1 MYIPNVMKQKIA
13 NTFYD
18 KEVLVLESKSIQDSE
33 GGISYKGLT
42 SKDSFMGNVSFSN
55 NKTIQEDYGLDYE
68 IDISI
73 TTDYDKLKHHDLIKF
88 KDIIYDVSDIIISD
102 SHILIVGVKWQQEVS
117 KD

>member
-13 NTFYD
+13 DTFYD
-18 KEVLVLESKSIQDSE
+18 KEVSVLESKTVQDSE

-42 SKDSFMGNVSFSN
+42 SKGSFMGNVSFSN

-73 TTDYDKLKHHDLIKF
+73 TTDYANLKHHDLIKY

-102 SHILIVGVKWQQEVS
+102 SHILIVGVKWQQPVS
-117 KD
+117 KV